1 LAKYYAEH
9 GVPGEAPADLSAEEA
24 AAVDEE
30 VSGRTKRP
38 GKVAAKKSAAKKAAT
53 AGPRGPRKKSGSTKV
68 DEEAAV
74 AAKAERARRAAARR

>member
-1 LAKYYAEH
+1 
-9 GVPGEAPADLSAEEA
+9 LSAEEA

-30 VSGRTKRP
+30 VAGRTKRP
-38 GKVAAKKSAAKKAAT
+38 GKVATKKSATKKAASAGL

-74 AAKAERARRAAARR
+74 AAKAERARKAAARR